1 MVYNILTVQ
10 RVGIVIKLSGIVS
23 GLSVGLVQQF

>member
-10 RVGIVIKLSGIVS
+10 QVGIVIKLSGIVS